1 MDMYPYVVCNVVFYC
16 RANRFLM
23 FYIFVSSL
31 NGDAT
36 HHNEDLPVGE
46 DSNDSNRVALTGCR
60 NDLSKQVT
68 IVIKIISSESAVNTL
83 INDI

>member
-1 MDMYPYVVCNVVFYC
+1 MLSLQNVVFYYH
-16 RANRFLM
+16 ANSFLM

-36 HHNEDLPVGE
+36 HHRKDLPVGE

-60 NDLSKQVT
+60 SHVSKQVT
-68 IVIKIISSESAVNTL
+68 IVIKIISSQSAVNML
-83 INDI
+83 IKDI